1 MFEPSDDEFTVKVAQ
16 KAEDVKAL
24 LETGFEYVCQKDN
37 LIFLK
42 KRK

>member
-1 MFEPSDDEFTVKVAQ
+1 MPKKKSKNF
-16 KAEDVKAL
+16 
-24 LETGFEYVCQKDN
+24 LEARFEYICQKDN